1 MTQQFSGPGMIG
13 DDGLFSDFVGVGVPV
28 AGTDAGPINF
38 FPFIITG
45 DGLAGTDSGAPAQ
58 AALNGVI
65 RLTTTAATAR
75 TAAVG
80 TGVNF
85 QASMSPLVV
94 EARVAL
100 PALTARRVFVGFNGA
115 NAGDQASPLTG
126 STTTLTL
133 TSSNL
138 AGLFYDSG
146 LTSGAWHYVRNGGST
161 AGATTSTS
169 VQSTVSPTA
178 AQFQI
183 LRVVAF
189 RDGRVEYWIDGELVA
204 NVAGAISTTADLAAF
219 VMVGATTTTVATAD
233 VDYLK
238 VKAGRHWD
246 VDGA

>member
-1 MTQQFSGPGMIG
+1 MTQQFSGPGTIG
-13 DDGLFSDFVGVGVPV
+13 DDGLFSDFTGIGVPV
-28 AGTDAGPINF
+28 ASTAAGPINF

-45 DGLAGTDSGAPAQ
+45 EGIDENDSGAPAQ

-65 RLTTTAATAR
+65 RLTTTDEAAH

-115 NAGDQASPLTG
+115 NAGNQASPLTG

-238 VKAGRHWD
+238 VKANRHWD
-246 VDGA
+246 IDGA